1 MNNMRA
7 ILILNPTSGSSA
19 FAAHHE
25 SEDDLQGQII
35 AALQAR
41 DIETEVWYTT
51 LEDAGTDLARRAVAE
66 GVDIVI
72 AAGGD
77 GTLHAVASGL
87 IKSNS
92 VLGIIPV
99 GTMNNVAH
107 SLQIP
112 EDIEQACEIIA
123 KGHTRQIDVGSING
137 NIFLEV
143 AGIGLEA
150 ALFPAAEE
158 IKAKGLLST
167 VRGIFDGLKALFV
180 FQPSRFTISF
190 DQKQRRRV
198 NAVQISI
205 CNSPYYGAHL
215 RFAPKARMDDGF
227 LDILIYRN
235 FSKFAYLL
243 HAASIS
249 QGRRILE
256 PRVSSR
262 KIKTVSITSEQP
274 VVVHVDGEQKGTTP
288 VEVQVEPGVLQVRV
302 PESLATSANLITT
315 KAGRTRR
322 YQQTQATEI
331 PIGKDL
337 SSIQ

>member
-1 MNNMRA
+1 MRA
-7 ILILNPTSGSSA
+7 ILILNPTAGSSA
-19 FAAHHE
+19 FAANHE
-25 SEDDLQGQII
+25 SEDDLQTQIV
-35 AALQAR
+35 AALQMHN
-41 DIETEVWYTT
+41 IETEVWYTT
-51 LEDAGTDLARRAVAE
+51 LEDAGTGLAQQAVAKSA
-66 GVDIVI
+66 DIVI

-87 IKSNS
+87 IRSNS

-112 EDIEQACEIIA
+112 EDIGQACEIIA
-123 KGHTRQIDVGSING
+123 NGHTRQIDVGIVNG

-158 IKAKGLLST
+158 IKAKGLPST
-167 VRGIFDGLKALFV
+167 IRGIFDGLRTLFV

-190 DQKQRRRV
+190 DQKQKRRV
-198 NAVQISI
+198 NAIQISV

-215 RFAPKARMDDGF
+215 RFAPRARMDDGF

-243 HAASIS
+243 HAISIS
-249 QGRRILE
+249 QGRRVLQ
-256 PRVSSR
+256 PKVSSR
-262 KIKTVSITSEQP
+262 KIKTVSISSEHP
-274 VVVHVDGEQKGTTP
+274 VMVHVDGEQKGTTP
-288 VEVQVEPGVLQVRV
+288 VEIRVEPAVLQVRV
-302 PESLATSANLITT
+302 PESLAVSPNLITS
-315 KAGRTRR
+315 KARRTRP
-322 YQQTQATEI
+322 YQQTTMPKI
-331 PIGKDL
+331 PIEKDL
-337 SSIQ
+337 SNIP